1 MALRPVHSQ
10 SIHELKAAGIPGAV
24 NYDSGPRG
32 DLLGEIYRPN
42 QSGAL
47 RPHIPSPEDI
57 ASERL
62 APLMDGLPT
71 LLY

>member
-32 DLLGEIYRPN
+32 DLLGDLPA
-42 QSGAL
+42 QSIRGA
-47 RPHIPSPEDI
+47 
-57 ASERL
+57 AS
-62 APLMDGLPT
+62 AHT
-71 LLY
+71 